1 MPETTPGASPDP
13 YAGLP
18 YRRLFDWED
27 RLARESPFL
36 LDVLRRSPEASLLDL
51 GCGTGEHTIHFARA
65 GFQVVGVDR
74 SAAQLEQA
82 REKAANL
89 SVRFVQ
95 ADLSNLGPALD
106 RRFGGSICLGNTLVH
121 VLETQDLERT
131 CHGVHA
137 ALYAGGSWT
146 AQILNYERILTS
158 GVRHLPLQFRA
169 DGDGEIVFLRL
180 LRPMANGRVQF
191 FPTVLRLHPEA
202 EVPVEVVNSHS
213 TTLRAWQRHDLE
225 PALRQAGFDRVEWYG
240 DLRGGPYHL
249 QTSTDLV
256 FVATR
261 H

>member
-1 MPETTPGASPDP
+1 MPEATPGASPDP

-18 YRRLFDWED
+18 YRQLFDWKE
-27 RLARESPFL
+27 RLARETPFL
-36 LDVLRRSPEASLLDL
+36 LEILRRAEDSSLLDL
-51 GCGTGEHTIHFARA
+51 GCGTGEHAIHFARA
-65 GFQVVGVDR
+65 GFHVVGVDR

-106 RRFGGSICLGNTLVH
+106 RRFGSSICLGNTLVH
-121 VLETQDLERT
+121 LLDAQDLERT

-137 ALYAGGSWT
+137 ALSAGGSWT
-146 AQILNYERILTS
+146 AQILNYERILS
-158 GVRHLPLQFRA
+158 RGDRSLPLQFRA
-169 DGDGEIVFLRL
+169 DGDGETVFLRL
-180 LRPMANGRVQF
+180 LRPMGNGRVQF

-202 EVPVEVVNSHS
+202 EVPVEVLHSHS
-213 TTLRAWQRHDLE
+213 TTLRAWLRHDLE
-225 PALRQAGFDRVEWYG
+225 PALHQAGFDRVEWYG
-240 DLRGGPYHL
+240 DLRGGPYDP

-261 H
+261 P